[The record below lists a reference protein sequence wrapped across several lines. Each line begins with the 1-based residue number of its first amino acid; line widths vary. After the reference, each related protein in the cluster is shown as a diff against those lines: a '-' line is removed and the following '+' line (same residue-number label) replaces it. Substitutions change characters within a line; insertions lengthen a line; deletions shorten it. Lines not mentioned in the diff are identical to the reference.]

1 MRTRLSVND
10 HKYISNRKSCSVCN
24 VQPVQI
30 CSMINTSMFGY
41 ILVGL
46 QFFLEIYIF
55 VEKMGEINFYKWPQL
70 GTRHGGNQP
79 RS

>member
-1 MRTRLSVND
+1 MIINISPTENRVVSVM
-10 HKYISNRKSCSVCN
+10 YSQYS
-24 VQPVQI
+24 I
-30 CSMINTSMFGY
+30 CSMINTIMSGY

-70 GTRHGGNQP
+70 GTRHGGNTA
-79 RS
+79 